1 MNINVIDLSRSYWT
15 AGELRKDLARVRKL
29 IIDLLN
35 NLQPSSDIDAAEI
48 GYCLQCLEMMDD
60 AELVDERKVNE

>member
-1 MNINVIDLSRSYWT
+1 MDINVIDLSRSYWT

-35 NLQPSSDIDAAEI
+35 NLQPSSDIDAAEV
-48 GYCLQCLEMMDD
+48 GFCMKTLELIDD
-60 AELVDERKVNE
+60 AELIDERRKN

>member
-1 MNINVIDLSRSYWT
+1 MDINVIDLSRSYWT
-15 AGELRKDLARVRKL
+15 AGELRKDMARVRKL

-48 GYCLQCLEMMDD
+48 GYCLQCIEMLNDSD
-60 AELVDERKVNE
+60 FIDERKNQ